1 MMICALTVQIKEH
14 LTSCC
19 NGEGENDRYHFERTV
34 YIFTARMPE
43 TSERCP
49 RILQAFHKT
58 SKIVMTKNV
67 SIRKLIKRA
76 VFVHSSTCLTV
87 GD

>member
-1 MMICALTVQIKEH
+1 
-14 LTSCC
+14 
-19 NGEGENDRYHFERTV
+19 
-34 YIFTARMPE
+34 MPE

-58 SKIVMTKNV
+58 SKIVMKKNV
-67 SIRKLIKRA
+67 SIRKLIKR
-76 VFVHSSTCLTV
+76 VYVLVRSWTCLTV